1 MLFFEIWGIKMQL
14 DKVPVPRLS
23 IAHKGPLQPI
33 EEVILNQVSRIE
45 SWFREQWLKTPA
57 PITTSVDLRNA
68 GFKIAP
74 VDTNLFPAGF
84 NNLNEDVMPLCIQ
97 AVQAVLHEYLPSCR
111 RVLILPELHTRNQF
125 YAESLLVLRT
135 MFEKAGFEVRL
146 GNADVSHTQAIELSV
161 PHGERLMLEP
171 LLRDENRVKIKGFDP
186 CFILLNNDLSSGV
199 PKILE
204 GVQQR
209 IKPTEKL
216 GWASRLKSSHFSFYA
231 QIAKEFS
238 QWVGID
244 EWLLNPMFTTA
255 DKIDFMAKEGLDSL
269 AESVDT
275 LLERIKEKYLEFNI
289 KKSPF
294 VVIKA
299 DNGTYGMSVFMV
311 DNADQ
316 IRNMN
321 RKQRTK
327 MSASKGSQQVSRVI
341 IQEGVHTFE
350 TMPDGAVA
358 EPVVYMIGPYVVGGF
373 YRVHQGKGMQ
383 DNLNAPGMHFSPL
396 AFDAACNTPNSGQ
409 LCDESTNRFY
419 TYGVIARL
427 ASLAA
432 AREVAAIGGD
442 L

>member
-1 MLFFEIWGIKMQL
+1 MQL
-14 DKVPVPRLS
+14 DRLSVPRLS
-23 IAHKGPLQPI
+23 IAQTGPLHPI
-33 EEVILNQVSRIE
+33 EEVILNQVSQIE

-84 NNLNEDVMPLCIQ
+84 NNLSPEVMPLCIQ

-111 RVLILPELHTRNQF
+111 RVLILPELHTRNQY
-125 YAESLLVLRT
+125 YAQSLLVLRT
-135 MFEKAGFEVRL
+135 MFETAGFDVRL
-146 GNADVSHTQAIELSV
+146 GNADTHQTTLLELRIPNGAPLV
-161 PHGERLMLEP
+161 LEP
-171 LLRDENRVKIKGFDP
+171 LLREGNRVKIEGFDP

-199 PKILE
+199 PAILE
-204 GVQQR
+204 AVQQR
-209 IKPTEKL
+209 IKPTAKL
-216 GWASRLKSSHFSFYA
+216 GWASRLKSSHFSFYREV
-231 QIAKEFS
+231 AKEFAD
-238 QWVGID
+238 WVGID

-255 DKIDFMAKEGLDSL
+255 DKIDFMAKEGIESLAVTVDSL
-269 AESVDT
+269 LT
-275 LLERIKEKYLEFNI
+275 RIRDKYREFNI
-289 KKSPF
+289 KETPF

-311 DNADQ
+311 ENADK
-316 IRNMN
+316 IRDMN

-327 MSASKGSQQVSRVI
+327 MSASKGKQQVSRVI

-350 TMPDGAVA
+350 SMPDGAVA

-373 YRVHQGKGMQ
+373 YRVHQGKGKQ

-396 AFDAACNTPNSGQ
+396 AFDGACNTPDNEQ

-427 ASLAA
+427 ANLAA
-432 AREVAAIGGD
+432 AREVAAIGEV
-442 L
+442 LA